1 MSLRPSFAAILACG
15 LATSVT
21 APWSAHAQ
29 SNGST
34 NNAPT
39 SKLDAVQVTAT
50 RFGEPIQEVP
60 QSISVVTG
68 EELRDRGATDLR
80 TALSLLSGISVSP
93 VSDAGPEAPVP
104 NLLGIREVDDLL
116 LLIDGIPA
124 GGAFAPQTQAISLNN
139 VERIEVLR
147 GAAPVYFGTTA
158 FAGTINII
166 HYGAGRAENAAHVRY
181 GSYGSYGA
189 SGSAVL
195 STGTIRQSISAEAD
209 DDRQSDAHA
218 RARRVEGT
226 YRAATELGGGSLRVD
241 LGALS
246 VQQKPTSPVPLDDVR
261 GQLTSMLPID
271 FNANPADSKV
281 DTDRYQLVVG
291 YERPF
296 DFGQWG
302 STVAYTDT
310 HTDSIRGFIDTGD
323 TPAPYTTQTIADLEA
338 FSQSLHRRD
347 LFIDSH
353 LTTSVLPDLDLTSG
367 VNLLFGRA
375 DADSTR
381 YNFRLPFNGATLPDL
396 VSGAPRGTVALNDD
410 RRFLGIYTQARYRL
424 TSTASLL
431 AGLRWNQTH
440 ETLDTTRVNSRG
452 VNTATDASQDN
463 HRLSGTL
470 GAQWKVVAAPLGPID
485 GVTLHASGGST
496 FQPAQIDF
504 GPNPEAAPEGGGL
517 LKPETQRSVILGV
530 RADLFGGRGD
540 FDVDVFDVDFRN
552 QPVQG
557 TVGGVSVLRAVGRQ
571 RYRGVDVEGSLVPA
585 PAWTI
590 KANATWS
597 DARFRDFVDEVDG
610 VPTQLSGKRQI
621 LAPTFRVG
629 AGLIYAP
636 PRGLR
641 GALTTSFTGAR
652 YLDPS
657 NRFRV
662 GGFNV
667 IDASLGYRYDRYTV
681 TFSADNL
688 TDRRDPILAS
698 ELGEG
703 AFYRMTSRRYTVALT
718 AAFK

>member
-1 MSLRPSFAAILACG
+1 MSLRLSFAAILACG
-15 LATSVT
+15 LATSV
-21 APWSAHAQ
+21 AAHAQ
-29 SNGST
+29 SNGPT
-34 NNAPT
+34 NRAPT

-68 EELRDRGATDLR
+68 DELRDRGATDLR
-80 TALSLLSGISVSP
+80 TALALLSGVSVSP
-93 VSDAGPEAPVP
+93 LSDAGPAAPVP

-124 GGAFAPQTQAISLNN
+124 GGAYAPQTAAISLNN

-158 FAGTINII
+158 FAGTINVI
-166 HYGAGRAENAAHVRY
+166 HYAAGRAENAVHVRY
-181 GSYGSYGA
+181 GSYGSIGA
-189 SGSAVL
+189 SASAVL
-195 STGTIRQSISAEAD
+195 STGDVRQSISAEAD
-209 DDRQSDAHA
+209 YDRFSDTHA
-218 RARRVEGT
+218 RARRIEGT
-226 YRAATELGGGSLRVD
+226 YRGSTDLGGGTLRMD

-246 VQQKPTSPVPLDDVR
+246 LQQKPTSPVPLDDVR
-261 GQLTSMLPID
+261 GQLTSVLPSD
-271 FNANPADSKV
+271 FNANPANGKI
-281 DTDRYQLVVG
+281 DTDRYQMVVG
-291 YERPF
+291 YERPLG
-296 DFGQWG
+296 FGQWG

-310 HTDSIRGFIDTGD
+310 HIDSIRGFIDTGD
-323 TPAPYTTQTIADLEA
+323 TPAPFTIRTVADVEA

-353 LTTSVLPDLDLTSG
+353 VTTSVLPALDLTTG
-367 VNLLFGRA
+367 VNLLFGRV
-375 DADSTR
+375 DADSNR
-381 YNFRLPFNGATLPDL
+381 YNFKLPLDGTTLPDL
-396 VSGAPRGTVALNDD
+396 SAGAARGTVALNDD
-410 RRFLGIYTQARYRL
+410 RRFVGLYAQGRYRL
-424 TSTASLL
+424 TPTASLL

-440 ETLDTTRVNSRG
+440 ETLDVIRVNSRG
-452 VNTATDASQDN
+452 VTTSTDASQDN
-463 HRLSGTL
+463 HRLSGTF
-470 GAQWKVVAAPLGPID
+470 GAQWRAVAAPLGMID

-496 FQPAQIDF
+496 FQPAQLAF
-504 GPNPEAAPEGGGL
+504 GPNPVVPPEGGGL
-517 LKPETQRSVILGV
+517 LKPETQRSVILGI

-552 QPVQG
+552 QPVQA
-557 TVGGVSVLRAVGRQ
+557 TVGGVSVLRSIGRQ
-571 RYRGVDVEGSLVPA
+571 RYRGVDVESSFVPA

-610 VPTQLSGKRQI
+610 VPTQLSGNRQI
-621 LAPTFRVG
+621 LAPSFRAG

-641 GALTTSFTGAR
+641 GALTTSYTGAR
-652 YLDPS
+652 YLDRS
-657 NRFRV
+657 NRVRV
-662 GGFNV
+662 GGFNA

-681 TFSADNL
+681 TFSAENL
-688 TDRRDPILAS
+688 TDRRDPVLAS

-718 AAFK
+718 CALK